1 MFRRN
6 VSRRAEYRKRAGE
19 LACGIEPFCQSEVA
33 HHRLAARIEQNIS
46 GFEISVKNSL
56 LVSVIDGSRDRCDQL
71 DGTPW
76 RIAKALPG
84 IEQTST
90 GGEFH
95 AEKWK
100 PVFGRADVVNGQDI
114 RMIEAGGC
122 SGFAL
127 KSRQGLP
134 RIAVIIQHS
143 FQGNDAPRG
152 RVPRTINH
160 PHAATTD
167 FFQDTIA
174 AQLPVP
180 VRDIDRGE
188 KRVEILDARFVR
200 TKATAQ

>member
-1 MFRRN
+1 
-6 VSRRAEYRKRAGE
+6 
-19 LACGIEPFCQSEVA
+19 
-33 HHRLAARIEQNIS
+33 
-46 GFEISVKNSL
+46 
-56 LVSVIDGSRDRCDQL
+56 
-71 DGTPW
+71 
-76 RIAKALPG
+76 
-84 IEQTST
+84 
-90 GGEFH
+90 
-95 AEKWK
+95 
-100 PVFGRADVVNGQDI
+100 
-114 RMIEAGGC
+114 MIEAGGC

-127 KSRQGLP
+127 KSRQGLA

-143 FQGNDAPRG
+143 FQGNDSARG

-188 KRVEILDARFVR
+188 KRVEILDVCFVR